1 MNTRATLGIHV
12 TWLFITCLTLAQPV
26 NAQGGDFMDVRLT
39 WTLGDDDVLHRAGDE
54 PDSPLP
60 GIWDRP
66 GYELFYENLDTGYS
80 GHENITHLVL
90 YKSVPSLLDERLT
103 VDLAAVMLIDFAALY
118 ANSDYVINVF
128 RDDGSYIRM
137 TYSWSPTRPQDG
149 LEIVLFPLDTNR
161 FRVGYLYDLS
171 WGGLGNFV
179 GAASSMTPGLKLQV
193 RVGNVYAFAGM
204 KLAFIN
210 QQRLVEEDVVNVRET
225 NYGGLAGVGM
235 DALPWLRFD
244 LSGGFFQMGTFRR
257 TSNDD
262 VDPAF
267 TYGGAARLVFHQGIP
282 IRVSPDFMLYRNDPM
297 AEQILSLREEYV
309 PGQFSW
315 SLAMEGHVIGQH
327 LQDAEDTDATTEQ
340 LGYATALQFLM
351 KLGYLRAH
359 LTGMV
364 RSAGFILQ
372 RRPSLVPYQ
381 AMVGDC
387 DSVLDPN
394 CESESVT
401 PEYWGALGVDYH
413 FSRPHLTLGGSVGV
427 RMPSYQTDSND
438 FVWLIG
444 EAGYMDEIPLPDGDT
459 PNPEIATRLFV
470 QWDAAEILS
479 LLLSVQYVRDPN
491 RVRYSTLTQAEYLDE
506 HRLGILLTA
515 QGRF

>member
-1 MNTRATLGIHV
+1 MNTRATRVLLA
-12 TWLFITCLTLAQPV
+12 TWIFVTCLALAPPIE
-26 NAQGGDFMDVRLT
+26 AQGGNFMDARLT
-39 WTLGDDDVLHRAGDE
+39 WTLGDDDVRHRAGDE

-66 GYELFYENLDTGYS
+66 EYELFYENLDTRYS

-103 VDLAAVMLIDFAALY
+103 VDLAAVMLVDFAALY
-118 ANSDYVINVF
+118 GNSDYVINVF

-137 TYSWSPTRPQDG
+137 TYNWSPTRAHDG
-149 LEIVLFPLDTNR
+149 LEIILFPLDTDR
-161 FRVGYLYDLS
+161 VRVGYLYDLS
-171 WGGLGNFV
+171 WGGVGNFV
-179 GAASSMTPGLKLQV
+179 GATSAMTPGLKLQV
-193 RVGNVYAFAGM
+193 RVGNLYAFAAM
-204 KLAFIN
+204 KLAFVT
-210 QQRLVEEDVVNVRET
+210 QQRLVEDNIINVRET
-225 NYGGLAGVGM
+225 NYGGLVGVGM

-244 LSGGFFQMGTFRR
+244 ASGGFFQMGTFRL

-282 IRVSPDFMLYRNDPM
+282 IRVSPDFMLYRNDPS
-297 AEQILSLREEYV
+297 AEQMLSLREEYV

-315 SLAMEGHVIGQH
+315 SVAVEGHVTGQH
-327 LQDAEDTDATTEQ
+327 LQDGADTDTTTEQ
-340 LGYATALQFLM
+340 LGWATALQFLM

-364 RSAGFILQ
+364 RSAAFILQ

-381 AMVGDC
+381 AMNREG
-387 DSVLDPN
+387 
-394 CESESVT
+394 ESET

-427 RMPSYQTDSND
+427 RMPSYQTDIND
-438 FVWLIG
+438 IVWVLG
-444 EAGYMDEIPLPDGDT
+444 DSGYLDAYPLPEGDT
-459 PNPEIATRLFV
+459 PTPEIASRLFL

-491 RVRYSTLTQAEYLDE
+491 RTVFDSDTSEVEYLDA
-506 HRLGILLTA
+506 HRLGMFLMA